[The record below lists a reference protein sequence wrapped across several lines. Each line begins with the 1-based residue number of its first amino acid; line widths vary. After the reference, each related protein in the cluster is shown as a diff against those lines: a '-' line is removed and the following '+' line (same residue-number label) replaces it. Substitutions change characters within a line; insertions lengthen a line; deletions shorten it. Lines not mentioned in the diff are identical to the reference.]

1 MSNGMCSPPTEDR
14 DPGLMQEM
22 ERYRT
27 ALEYIAGLGAGCEDE
42 MRGAAIVALLSTEGG
57 ITLELVDPECPDCE
71 GRGCVECGG
80 NPSQE

>member
-14 DPGLMQEM
+14 DPGLVQEM

-27 ALEYIAGLGAGCEDE
+27 ALEYIAGLGVGCEDE
-42 MRGAAIVALLSTEGG
+42 MRAAALYALDDEC
-57 ITLELVDPECPDCE
+57 PECE
-71 GRGCVECGG
+71 GKRGGCVECGG